1 MQKFYK
7 LCYPLILGIVIAA
20 LVIGVATRISYRN
33 ISEDEAIYTIQEN
46 WEYNKEADEM
56 QYKGLVVD
64 NLVKYID
71 EKKILKEL
79 KSKKDCDIFIVEV
92 KNHIKN
98 YETTKTTATVK
109 CVIKGDENEL
119 DNNIIIYEPN
129 FFQYSVKNKNLFFY
143 SVNTL
148 NNLMIPQNE
157 YLVFVERL
165 NYDESYQKILSYNE
179 YKVDVELTLY
189 SFPLEY
195 NCEFIEKESIK
206 TYADFKHMDYI
217 CFNREQANKLDLIR
231 KSVINEFI

>member
-64 NLVKYID
+64 NLVKDID

>member
-64 NLVKYID
+64 NLVKDID

-79 KSKKDCDIFIVEV
+79 KSKKDFNILIVEV

-119 DNNIIIYEPN
+119 NNNIIIYEPN

-165 NYDESYQKILSYNE
+165 NYDESYQKILSYYE

-195 NCEFIEKESIK
+195 NCEFIEKEKIK

-231 KSVINEFI
+231 KSVIDEFT

>member
-7 LCYPLILGIVIAA
+7 VCYPLILGVVIAA

-33 ISEDEAIYTIQEN
+33 IPEDEAIYTIQEH

-64 NLVKYID
+64 NLVKNID
-71 EKKILKEL
+71 EKKISKEL
-79 KSKKDCDIFIVEV
+79 KRKKDCDVFIVKV
-92 KNHIKN
+92 KKHIKN

-109 CVIKGDENEL
+109 RVIKGDENEL
-119 DNNIIIYEPN
+119 NNDIIIYEPN

-148 NNLMIPQNE
+148 NNLMIPENE
-157 YLVFVERL
+157 YLIFVERL
-165 NYDESYQKILSYNE
+165 NYDEAYQKKLLNNE
-179 YKVDVELTLY
+179 YKVDIDLTLY

-195 NCEFIEKESIK
+195 NCEFIEKEKIK
-206 TYADFKHMDYI
+206 TYTDFKHIDYI
-217 CFNREQANKLDLIR
+217 CFNREQAHKLDFIR
-231 KSVINEFI
+231 KNIIKEYI

>member
-64 NLVKYID
+64 NLVKDIA
-71 EKKILKEL
+71 EIKILKEL
-79 KSKKDCDIFIVEV
+79 KSKKDCNIFIVEV

-119 DNNIIIYEPN
+119 NNNIIIYEPN

-195 NCEFIEKESIK
+195 NCEFIEKENIK

-231 KSVINEFI
+231 KSVIDEFT

>member
-7 LCYPLILGIVIAA
+7 VCYPLILGVVIAA

-33 ISEDEAIYTIQEN
+33 IPEEEAIYTIQEH

-64 NLVKYID
+64 NLVKDID

-79 KSKKDCDIFIVEV
+79 KSKKDCDVFIVKV
-92 KNHIKN
+92 KKHIKN

-109 CVIKGDENEL
+109 RVIKGDENEL
-119 DNNIIIYEPN
+119 NNDIIIYEPN

-148 NNLMIPQNE
+148 NNLMIPENE
-157 YLVFVERL
+157 YLIFVERL
-165 NYDESYQKILSYNE
+165 NYDEAYQKKLLNNE
-179 YKVDVELTLY
+179 YKVDIDLTLY

-195 NCEFIEKESIK
+195 NCEFIEKEKIK
-206 TYADFKHMDYI
+206 TYTDFKHIDYI
-217 CFNREQANKLDLIR
+217 CFNREQAHKLDFIR
-231 KSVINEFI
+231 KNIIKEYI

>member
-64 NLVKYID
+64 NLVKDID

-79 KSKKDCDIFIVEV
+79 KSKKDCNIFIVEV

-98 YETTKTTATVK
+98 YENTK
-109 CVIKGDENEL
+109 N
-119 DNNIIIYEPN
+119 
-129 FFQYSVKNKNLFFY
+129 Q
-143 SVNTL
+143 TL
-148 NNLMIPQNE
+148 
-157 YLVFVERL
+157 
-165 NYDESYQKILSYNE
+165 
-179 YKVDVELTLY
+179 
-189 SFPLEY
+189 
-195 NCEFIEKESIK
+195 
-206 TYADFKHMDYI
+206 
-217 CFNREQANKLDLIR
+217 
-231 KSVINEFI
+231 

>member
-64 NLVKYID
+64 NLVKDID

-79 KSKKDCDIFIVEV
+79 KSKKDCNIFIVEV

-119 DNNIIIYEPN
+119 NNNIIIYEPN

-195 NCEFIEKESIK
+195 NCEFIEKENIK

-231 KSVINEFI
+231 KSVIDEFT